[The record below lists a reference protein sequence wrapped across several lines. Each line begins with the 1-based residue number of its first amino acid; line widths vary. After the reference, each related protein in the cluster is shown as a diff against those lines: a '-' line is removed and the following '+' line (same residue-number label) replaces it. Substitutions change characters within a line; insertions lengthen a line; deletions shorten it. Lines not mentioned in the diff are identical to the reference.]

1 LIPNKKG
8 KIPLH
13 FAAREGRIE
22 MVRFLLSLDPVMV
35 TLPSKKNKLA
45 LHFAAGEGHQTIVS
59 ELLDLYP
66 QGALTRSSKGKL
78 PLHLAAR
85 WGHLKVAKALLSLYP
100 DSIRGLD
107 SEGSL
112 PLHDAAREGQVT
124 MVQYL
129 FRIYPRGLMTANI
142 RNEIPLFPAVR
153 SGNLDLVIVLI
164 QAWPAGGKFVLRHA
178 CVDDNVQYWS
188 GEILELLLRGAMGNL
203 ANCALL
209 DGREAP
215 ALCCGDCV
223 VHSGGDESDD
233 SESSNYSLVS
243 EDSGSKQPD
252 KSTLDRPKKRI
263 RRRRKPGEFLPLH
276 SALACGA
283 NSHVLEHVLDKYSD
297 QVMQPDCYGR
307 LPLHMAMARCRGE
320 EKKSLLLEKLLK
332 PHPEAAMAKDC
343 NDLLPLHVGLQ
354 NKAEFGLIQPLLELN
369 PSSGFTPQGLPLR
382 MAMAHDCD
390 LSTVYMLLRGDPC
403 ALSNLKRR

>member
-1 LIPNKKG
+1 MALIPNEKG

-13 FAAREGRIE
+13 FAAREGCIE
-22 MVRFLLSLDPVMV
+22 MVHFLLSLDPVMV
-35 TLPSKKNKLA
+35 SIPSKKNKLA
-45 LHFAAGEGHQTIVS
+45 LHFAAGEGHQFFVS

-78 PLHLAAR
+78 PLHLASR
-85 WGHLKVAKALLSLYP
+85 WGHLEVAKALLSLYP

-129 FRIYPRGLMTANI
+129 LRIYPHGLMIANI

-164 QAWPAGGKFVLRHA
+164 QAWPAGGRFILKHA
-178 CVDDNVQYWS
+178 CADDDVRYWRS
-188 GEILELLLRGAMGNL
+188 EILELLLRSAVGNL

-215 ALCCGDCV
+215 ALWCGEGV
-223 VHSGGDESDD
+223 VHWGGDESDD

-243 EDSGSKQPD
+243 EDS
-252 KSTLDRPKKRI
+252 RPKKRI
-263 RRRRKPGEFLPLH
+263 RRTRMPGEFLPLH
-276 SALACGA
+276 SALACSA
-283 NSHVLEHVLDKYSD
+283 NSHVLGHVLDKYSD

-307 LPLHMAMARCRGE
+307 LPLHIAMARCRGE
-320 EKKSLLLEKLLK
+320 ESLLTQKLLK
-332 PHPEAAMAKDC
+332 RYPEAAMVKDC
-343 NDLLPLHVGLQ
+343 IGRLPLHVGLE
-354 NKAEFGLIQPLLELN
+354 NKAEFGLIQQLLELN

-390 LSTVYMLLRGDPC
+390 LSTVYILLRGDPC
-403 ALSNLKRR
+403 VLSNLVRR